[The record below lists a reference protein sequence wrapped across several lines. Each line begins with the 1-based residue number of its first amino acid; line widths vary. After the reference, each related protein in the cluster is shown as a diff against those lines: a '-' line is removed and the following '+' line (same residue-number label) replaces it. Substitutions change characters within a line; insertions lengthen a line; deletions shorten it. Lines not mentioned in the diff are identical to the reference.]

1 MQPTHCSCDNEPLY
15 LVIKDGTHMLGDI
28 VRFLLEISASLFG
41 AALLA
46 RAWIHAVR
54 LHPFNPMSQAIHQA
68 TNWLILPLRKILPA
82 GKTID
87 WASLLA
93 ALLIAVCYLILMW
106 VVSAGTLPPPGLL
119 PAVIGAAVVTMARW
133 ALNLVVWM
141 TLIQAVLSWVNPLA
155 AVMPVLRT
163 LTEPLLLPI
172 RRIMPQFGSL
182 DLSPIAL
189 LILAQIAMMV
199 LNRISFSLFGV

>member
-1 MQPTHCSCDNEPLY
+1 
-15 LVIKDGTHMLGDI
+15 MLGDI
-28 VRFLLEISASLFG
+28 LRFLLEIGSSLFG

-68 TNWLILPLRKILPA
+68 TNWLILPLRKLLPA

-87 WASLLA
+87 WASLVA
-93 ALLIAVCYLILMW
+93 ALLVAMLYLILMW
-106 VVSAGTLPPPGLL
+106 VVSTGTLPPPSLL
-119 PAVIGAAVVTMARW
+119 AAVVGAAVVTMARW
-133 ALNLVVWM
+133 ALNLIVWM

-189 LILAQIAMMV
+189 LILAQVAMMV

>member
-1 MQPTHCSCDNEPLY
+1 
-15 LVIKDGTHMLGDI
+15 MLGEI
-28 VRFLLEISASLFG
+28 LRFVLEIGSSLFG

-46 RAWIHAVR
+46 RVWIHAVR
-54 LHPFNPMSQAIHQA
+54 LHPFNPMSQAIHQV
-68 TNWLILPLRKILPA
+68 TNWLILPIRKMLPA
-82 GKTID
+82 GKVVD

-93 ALLIAVCYLILMW
+93 ALVVAIIYLLLMW
-106 VVSAGTLPPPGLL
+106 IVSTGTLPPAGLL
-119 PAVIGAAVVTMARW
+119 PAVIGAGVVTIARW
-133 ALNLVVWM
+133 GLNLIVWL
-141 TLIQAVLSWVNPLA
+141 TLIQAVLSWVNPMA
-155 AVMPVLRT
+155 AIMPVLRT

-172 RRIMPQFGSL
+172 RRIMPRFGSI